1 MTAQKQERATEFVPL
16 ANRLGLLQMV
26 RSFVVVSVLLATWLE
41 PSAMGIGVSAVARP
55 TSAYALLTVMAELA
69 RRVTRRRGVRLVQ
82 LVVLLDGV
90 YLAAVM
96 APIGGSHS
104 ILIFLV
110 YLHLIAVTLL
120 ISHRAGLKL
129 AVWQGLLMVVGQ
141 WAAVTGL
148 AARPFGLASVRV
160 SDSATVALGAAAFL
174 VVAIGT
180 AAFSSLSERELRRG
194 KAELAALAGMAI
206 EFEQAHTPQEVG
218 AILVN
223 RLLHTYGL
231 EAGVVVSTGPGQP
244 WRDASGDAVV
254 RQCSDERTLR
264 LVP

>member
-26 RSFVVVSVLLATWLE
+26 RSFVVVSVLCATWLE
-41 PSAMGIGVSAVARP
+41 PSAVGMGVAAVARP
-55 TSAYALLTVMAELA
+55 TALYALLTVVAELS
-69 RRVTRRRGVRLVQ
+69 RRVSRRRGVQLVQ

-104 ILIFLV
+104 VLIFLV

-120 ISHRAGLKL
+120 ISHRAGVKL

-141 WAAVTGL
+141 WPAVTGL
-148 AARPFGLASVRV
+148 AARPFGLKAIRV
-160 SDSATVALGAAAFL
+160 AEPATVAVGAVAFL

-180 AAFSSLSERELRRG
+180 A
-194 KAELAALAGMAI
+194 
-206 EFEQAHTPQEVG
+206 
-218 AILVN
+218 
-223 RLLHTYGL
+223 
-231 EAGVVVSTGPGQP
+231 
-244 WRDASGDAVV
+244 
-254 RQCSDERTLR
+254 
-264 LVP
+264 